1 MNDLIQRQFND
12 LYANSADFRI
22 FVERMQ
28 KYSTDEIVRKYGLN
42 TELISYCSG
51 LLRKQEEVQAG
62 V

>member
-1 MNDLIQRQFND
+1 MKDLIQKNYND

-28 KYSTDEIVRKYGLN
+28 KYNTDEIVRKYELN

-51 LLRKQEEVQAG
+51 LSKRQA
-62 V
+62 